1 MARVDK
7 FVWAVRL
14 FKTRTLA
21 ANQCK
26 ANKVLVN
33 GESVKSS
40 KEVKI
45 NDIVGI
51 KQHGCVFS
59 YKVIELLEKRVGA
72 KLVQNYILDI
82 TPASEVEKYKIHQA
96 AQANYRENGMGKPT
110 TKERRILEKFIRGGD
125 VN

>member
-82 TPASEVEKYKIHQA
+82 TPLQKSRNI
-96 AQANYRENGMGKPT
+96 
-110 TKERRILEKFIRGGD
+110 KFIKPLKPITAKTEWA
-125 VN
+125 NQPPKNAEF